1 MVSVALPIWLMIVMG
16 LGLLVLTGGAIYGL
30 MGFMR
35 QVVGGEVD
43 FEGAIPD
50 LEVEPADTPWRN
62 PRLRGVDDRLAG
74 ELMRRAEDELRPR

>member
-30 MGFMR
+30 MAFMR

-43 FEGAIPD
+43 FEGAIP
-50 LEVEPADTPWRN
+50 EIEPADTPWHD

-74 ELMRRAEDELRPR
+74 ELMRRAEDELGPR